1 MGGSRRG
8 GQAASADA
16 RVVRVLF
23 EHPEWSAG
31 QVAASAQVSAST
43 AAKARAR
50 LRRAGLWTPWYD
62 VDLKAAGA
70 GPFMVFIGRC
80 FGGKAVRFVENAV
93 PRILAA
99 RAVPGIFVAEGD
111 QVYGVTIPRSVVEI
125 ADLET
130 ALLEA
135 VDPQT
140 GTPWLFNAKF
150 APIAADGE
158 PSIDYRA
165 FVDLTFPPRSSAARA
180 VRPLGPDRGRGR
192 SRPLTAREVEVLSFV
207 VRNPQASLA
216 ESSEATGVAPR
227 TFARAKA
234 RLLSDGVLRPS
245 ARMHLPRAGFTHLV
259 VSLLRHR
266 PAGTRS
272 RRLRSIAASLHGG
285 APILVLS
292 SPPRTMIVAAFRGA
306 ADAEA
311 AQRRLGA
318 GVEGLELLEPPVSF
332 VFSYAGLRRA
342 GFASEGD
349 AASAWLQAAAE
360 SPSVGRLRSG
370 RPRGSLLD
378 VQGARA
384 PPTAELSLREK
395 PISGLAMNPT

>member
-1 MGGSRRG
+1 MGGWGPG
-8 GQAASADA
+8 GPRASADA
-16 RVVRVLF
+16 RVLRVLF
-23 EHPEWSAG
+23 AHPDWSAE
-31 QVAASAQVSAST
+31 QVAAAASVSPST
-43 AAKARAR
+43 AAKARSR
-50 LRRAGLWTPWYD
+50 LRHAGLWAPWYD
-62 VDLKAAGA
+62 VDLRAAGA

-80 FGGKAVRFVENAV
+80 FGGKAVRFVESAV
-93 PRILAA
+93 PLILAA

-111 QVYGVTIPRSVVEI
+111 QVYGITIPRSLEEI
-125 ADLET
+125 AALET
-130 ALLEA
+130 ALLQA
-135 VDPQT
+135 VDADT
-140 GTPWLFNAKF
+140 GAPWLFNARF

-165 FVDLTFPPRSSAARA
+165 FVDLIVPRRSSTALVMRS
-180 VRPLGPDRGRGR
+180 VGPGRRGGR

-216 ESSEATGVAPR
+216 ESSAATGVAPR

-245 ARMHLPRAGFTHLV
+245 ARMHLPRVGFTHLV
-259 VSLLRHR
+259 VGLLRHR
-266 PAGTRS
+266 PEGTRS
-272 RRLRSIAASLHGG
+272 RRLRAIAASLQGG
-285 APILVLS
+285 APVLTLS
-292 SPPRTMIVAAFRGA
+292 SPPRTMVIAAFRSA
-306 ADAEA
+306 ADAQA
-311 AQRRLGA
+311 AQRRLGG
-318 GVEGLELLEPPVSF
+318 GVEGLEMLEPPVSF

-342 GFASEGD
+342 GYAPEGD

-384 PPTAELSLREK
+384 RPELSLRDK
-395 PISGLAMNPT
+395 PISGLAMQRT